1 MLFQSI
7 ARTALAAA
15 LSATT
20 CHAAGVTLDR
30 RQGASTPR
38 TNASIPV
45 KSLGTLSLSHAGFAE
60 VISQGGEDALFV
72 SSFGLLGDSVH
83 RINDISTVGSVGL
96 GKLTATKIG
105 GSITWPNDITV
116 APAEVFGAEGVLV
129 GGGFLVPTKTNG
141 GIWYSANTA
150 AGRSASWVQLI
161 EQSGWWYH
169 RVLFADMDGDGV
181 LDMVSCRADQPLI
194 GATKTML
201 VILKPKDASKPTGEW
216 VETEIGA
223 GCDALFTVADLDGD
237 GFPVFDKKADM
248 QTLHAEVIAPSYFT
262 EKLNVFHS
270 KTGFADPSDVQTV
283 TIDST
288 VGAAFDAQ
296 YVDVN
301 GDGKKDL
308 LVSNHQGDGTGGV
321 YAYEVPDDVTAAKS
335 YVRHTLA
342 AGFPVTQRGLQ
353 QAAPGSPRAFF
364 PTPASVDAGV
374 PYIVLAGDAAQR
386 AYVLIP
392 GTTEWSYKTTYLHD
406 CGCTVGQVSAAD
418 LDGDGASETI
428 IIPCYDDGVLAAYT
442 FAT

>member
-1 MLFQSI
+1 MPICPVSTHESLSDV
-7 ARTALAAA
+7 TSLVYSALAAV
-15 LSATT
+15 LPAT
-20 CHAAGVTLDR
+20 AQASSVTLDR
-30 RQGASTPR
+30 RQGANTPR

-60 VISQGGEDALFV
+60 VISQGGENALFV
-72 SSFGLLGDSVH
+72 SSFALLGDSVH
-83 RINDISTVGSVGL
+83 RINDIATVGSVGL
-96 GKLTATKIG
+96 GQLTPTKIG

-116 APAEVFGAEGVLV
+116 APAEVFGTEGVLV
-129 GGGFLVPTKTNG
+129 GGGFLVPTKTDG
-141 GIWYSANTA
+141 GIYFSANGA
-150 AGRSASWVQLI
+150 SGRSASWAQLI

-201 VILKPKDASKPTGEW
+201 VILKPKDASAPTGEW

-237 GFPVFDKKADM
+237 GFP
-248 QTLHAEVIAPSYFT
+248 EVIAPSYFT
-262 EKLNVFHS
+262 EKLNIFHS
-270 KTGFADPSDVQTV
+270 KTGFADPADVQTI
-283 TIDST
+283 TIDAT

-301 GDGKKDL
+301 GDGVKDL

-321 YAYEVPDDVTAAKS
+321 YAYEVPADVTQVKG
-335 YVRHTLA
+335 YTRHTLA
-342 AGFPVTQRGLQ
+342 SGFPVTQRGLQ

-364 PTPASVDAGV
+364 PTPESEEAGV

-392 GTTEWSYKTTYLHD
+392 GETEWSYKTTYLHD

-418 LDGDGASETI
+418 VDGDGYSEI